1 MIFSDGQD
9 EGAASATTTA
19 TAAAEKAGVRVDT
32 VGVGTTAGTTVDVD
46 GYHLFTALEPGT
58 LKSIAQATRGTYYPV
73 SDASELDHIASTIKL
88 RLTVTSQRLPLA
100 GAFIAL
106 ALVLLAAG
114 SVLTVVRSGRVI

>member
-1 MIFSDGQD
+1 M
-9 EGAASATTTA
+9 
-19 TAAAEKAGVRVDT
+19 
-32 VGVGTTAGTTVDVD
+32 
-46 GYHLFTALEPGT
+46 
-58 LKSIAQATRGTYYPV
+58 SIARATRGTYYPV
-73 SDASELDHIASTIKL
+73 SDASELDGIASTITL